1 MSRLGRNNRRPDPHD
16 SPLDVI
22 EDYARRE
29 GLGFQKREPQ
39 EAFTKIKGKWAEY
52 RIGVLWR
59 SVDSFLHISCP
70 LNIKVPPIHRQD
82 VMELIML
89 ANEQICFGHFILCSE
104 SNIPI
109 FRCSQALR
117 GVPNIVMEQVEDI
130 VKNIFRECERF
141 YPVFQFVI
149 WANHDPKKA
158 MQMAILETVGQA

>member
-1 MSRLGRNNRRPDPHD
+1 MSRLGRNKRRPDTH

-22 EDYARRE
+22 EDYTVRE
-29 GLGFQKREPQ
+29 GLSFQKRESH
-39 EAFTKIKGKWAEY
+39 EAFTQIKGKWAEY

-59 SVDSFLHISCP
+59 SVDGFLHISCP
-70 LNIKVPPIHRQD
+70 LDIKVPPTRRQD

-130 VKNIFRECERF
+130 VRNIFRECERF
-141 YPVFQFVI
+141 YPTFQFVI
-149 WANHDPKKA
+149 WANYDPKKA
-158 MQMAILETVGQA
+158 MQMAILETAGQA